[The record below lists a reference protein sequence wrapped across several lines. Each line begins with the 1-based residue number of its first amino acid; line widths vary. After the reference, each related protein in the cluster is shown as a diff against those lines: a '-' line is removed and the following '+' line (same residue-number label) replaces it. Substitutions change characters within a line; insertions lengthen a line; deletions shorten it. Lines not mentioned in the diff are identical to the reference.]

1 MLVEHFQL
9 VHVSKIN
16 AEPEGFLVL
25 GNKNWLLLGQ
35 KISSNVT
42 GSSTIVFNVTGSLGP
57 HVHRQL
63 KNADA
68 DH

>member
-42 GSSTIVFNVTGSLGP
+42 GSSTIVFNVTA
-57 HVHRQL
+57 V
-63 KNADA
+63 
-68 DH
+68 

>member
-25 GNKNWLLLGQ
+25 GNKNLVAFGA
-35 KISSNVT
+35 KDK
-42 GSSTIVFNVTGSLGP
+42 F
-57 HVHRQL
+57 
-63 KNADA
+63 
-68 DH
+68 